1 MTTSFFNYLTAS
13 VIAISIISYYP
24 AKAQKTVKP
33 DADNGGIKVP
43 MGFGALQVVPKLG
56 RARHIAVD
64 QNGNIYVKLSTLKDG
79 KGIYILR
86 DKDGDGKADDIKG
99 FGNYIGTGIAIGNG
113 YLYSASDSSAYRYPM
128 TATGVDTSKMEVI
141 VASVPY
147 SSNHPAKSITLDN
160 AGKLY
165 MNIGAPSN
173 ACQEQDRTK
182 GSPGMDPCPLLDHY
196 GGIWQ
201 FDANKQGQK
210 QADGER
216 FATGLRN
223 CVALEWDSN
232 SKNLYAVQHGRDQL
246 DMLFPNLYSHEQNAE
261 LPAEEFF
268 LLKKGSDCGWPY
280 CYYDQFQNKLIQS
293 PEYGG
298 DGKKADHCQG
308 KELPIMAFPGHWA
321 PNDLLFYHGNQFP
334 EKYKN
339 GAFICF
345 HGSWNRA
352 PLMQAGY
359 FVAFVP
365 FKDGKP
371 SGNWEVF
378 AEGFAGGPEIKS
390 PNNAKHRPMGLAEGP
405 DGSLYISDSVE
416 GTVWRVIYNGTK
428 Q

>member
-1 MTTSFFNYLTAS
+1 MKKSFFNCLTAIL
-13 VIAISIISYYP
+13 VSIFILGIYP
-24 AKAQKTVKP
+24 VKAQKTLKP
-33 DADNGGIKVP
+33 DANNGGIKVP
-43 MGFGALQVVPKLG
+43 QGFGALQVVPKLG
-56 RARHIAVD
+56 RARHIAID
-64 QNGNIYVKLSTLKDG
+64 QTGNIFVKLSVLKDG

-86 DKDGDGKADDIKG
+86 DTDGDGKADDIKG

-113 YLYSASDSSAYRYPM
+113 YLYSASDSSVYRYPL
-128 TATGVDTSKMEVI
+128 TKTGVDTSKMEII

-147 SSNHPAKSITLDN
+147 STNHPAKSITLDN
-160 AGKLY
+160 EGKLY

-173 ACQEQDRTK
+173 ACQEKDRVK
-182 GSPGMDPCPLLDHY
+182 GSPGMDPCPLLENY

-201 FDANKQGQK
+201 FDANKQGQRE
-210 QADGER
+210 ADGTR

-223 CVALEWDSN
+223 CVALEWDSY
-232 SKNLYAVQHGRDQL
+232 SKQLFAVQHGRDQL
-246 DMLFPNLYSHEQNAE
+246 DMLFPNMYTHEQNAE

-268 LLKKGSDCGWPY
+268 MLKKGSDCGWPY
-280 CYYDQFQNKLIQS
+280 CYYDQFQKKLIQS

-298 DGKKADHCQG
+298 DGKKADLCEG

-352 PLMQAGY
+352 PLKQAGY
-359 FVAFVP
+359 FVAFIP

-371 SGNWEVF
+371 SGDWEVF

-390 PNNAKHRPMGLAEGP
+390 PNDAKHRPMGLAEGP
-405 DGSLYISDSVE
+405 DGSLYITDSVD
-416 GTVWRVIYNGTK
+416 GTVWRVIYKGTK
-428 Q
+428 